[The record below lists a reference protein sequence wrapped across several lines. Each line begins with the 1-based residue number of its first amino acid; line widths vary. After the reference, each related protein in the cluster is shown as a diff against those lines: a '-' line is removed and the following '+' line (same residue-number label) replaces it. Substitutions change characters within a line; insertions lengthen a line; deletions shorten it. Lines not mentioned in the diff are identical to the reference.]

1 LNNSNFTFPKH
12 LLTDIESIDGFFEML
27 IAEKGC
33 SKSTISSYITDL
45 KHFANFITKKKKTSL
60 KVDEDDIVEY
70 TRILR
75 NIYSINSYNRK
86 IVVIRQYYKFLL
98 SEKLLNKNPTKN
110 ITTAKKV
117 KLLPKILEVEEIE
130 QLINVSK
137 NFTTSNYENIRANLI
152 INLLFKS
159 GIRVSELIYI
169 KNDDIKKHQTFLYL
183 SILGKGNK
191 ERIVPISEDTKI
203 LIDQYV
209 EIKNSKFPK
218 LKETA
223 NSYLFISQNLNKN
236 LTRQRVGQILKQ
248 LALKAGISP
257 EKVSPHKL
265 RHSFATFLLRNG
277 MNLKYIQDLLGHKD
291 ISTTEIYTHLN
302 VSNLEETIKNFHPLN
317 KA

>member
-1 LNNSNFTFPKH
+1 MNNSNFTFPKY
-12 LLTDIESIDGFFEML
+12 LLAEIENIDGFFEML

-33 SKSTISSYITDL
+33 SKSTISSYISDL
-45 KHFANFITKKKKTSL
+45 KHFANFITKKKKTNL

-86 IVVIRQYYKFLL
+86 IIAIKQYYKFLF
-98 SEKLLNKNPTKN
+98 SEKLINKNPTKN
-110 ITTAKKV
+110 ITTAKKG
-117 KLLPKILEVEEIE
+117 KLIPKILEVEEIE

-137 NFTTSNYENIRANLI
+137 NFTTSNYENIRASLI
-152 INLLFKS
+152 VHLLFKS

-169 KNDDIKKHQTFLYL
+169 KNDDIKKHQTFFYL

-203 LIDQYV
+203 LIDKYV

-223 NSYLFISQNLNKN
+223 NSHLFISQNLNKN

-248 LALKAGISP
+248 LALKAGINP

-302 VSNLEETIKNFHPLN
+302 IDHLEETVKNFHPLN